1 MYGNLDRYTCGDHF
15 HYRLYIFV
23 YCSNLRAHI
32 CFMKIEKEKEN
43 KDMNYLF
50 VVNYHKVD

>member
-32 CFMKIEKEKEN
+32 CFMKIEKEN